1 MGDLSDDDRIKIH
14 CATKRFEAVD
24 ESMSDVIKYAWVNAY
39 KDTAKD
45 HSFPQIFV
53 DENYCEKNV
62 LF

>member
-14 CATKRFEAVD
+14 CATKHFEAVD

-45 HSFPQIFV
+45 HSFPQIF
-53 DENYCEKNV
+53 C
-62 LF
+62 